1 MKKFLLLLLLC
12 AIAMPVWAQ
21 EEQEITPETVIYIQD
36 GDVIRVMTVEEVQ
49 GELDTYDDTL
59 KTNSYAYEENGT
71 LYIPMHP
78 DDVAALKAQESID
91 AYEEEYET
99 RGQSFSKEYKEEW
112 GIKKYFSAFIDAAMT
127 VDGDA
132 SNRALNG
139 HFYAGGYVFTK
150 EFRILEFDANI
161 VNNNPYPEEL
171 SSKSTEELSSR
182 STASASLKI
191 LGATVWSASQDLYW
205 EWTKVWDPLFSH
217 TWRFMVGP
225 IPVSVTA
232 SISGE
237 LRLWLGIE
245 LYEDGLGI
253 EGDVIPGATLTGKV
267 DACVDIL
274 IVKVGVEGSIEFIKV
289 DMKFA
294 PHVAYIPETGINIGL
309 KIKLRLEALKG
320 QISIIVEINLFL
332 KKKKWT
338 FKLWDWEGIKKNY
351 VLYDKDYPED

>member
-99 RGQSFSKEYKEEW
+99 RGESFSKEYKEEW

-127 VDGDA
+127 VEGDA

-150 EFRILEFDANI
+150 EFRILEFDANMA
-161 VNNNPYPEEL
+161 NNEHQP
-171 SSKSTEELSSR
+171 S
-182 STASASLKI
+182 AHASLKV
-191 LGATVWSASQDLYW
+191 LGATVWSVDQDLYW
-205 EWTKVWDPLFSH
+205 TWTKKWDPLFEH

-237 LRLWLGIE
+237 LRLYLGLE
-245 LYEDGLGI
+245 LYEEGIGLAGLLK
-253 EGDVIPGATLTGKV
+253 PGATLSGAV

-289 DMKFA
+289 DMPFTVYA
-294 PHVAYIPETGINIGL
+294 TYMPESGVMIGL
-309 KIKLRLEALKG
+309 RIDLFLEALKG
-320 QISIIVEINLFL
+320 KISIIVEINLFL

-338 FKLWDWEGIKKNY
+338 FKLWDWNGIKKEY
-351 VLYDKDYPED
+351 TLYDKHYPN